1 MENNDT
7 SDNAIESMD
16 TSTSMATEPSSQSNA
31 VDSILNSSQQPENN
45 NNPSV
50 ETATGSQTM
59 LANYKYIENY
69 NFPYLDDS
77 RKYEKVKKIGHGTFG
92 EVFKAREKRSNKKFV
107 AMKKVLIDNKEKE
120 EGVSIIF
127 ITYFIICRVTRYFIL
142 FLRAHYTS
150 RLDAC
155 LT

>member
-7 SDNAIESMD
+7 SDEAAETMD
-16 TSTSMATEPSSQSNA
+16 TTTSADPSVQSNTT
-31 VDSILNSSQQPENN
+31 DSVTNLSHSHNSN
-45 NNPSV
+45 NNPNND
-50 ETATGSQTM
+50 TAVAGSQTM
-59 LANYKYIENY
+59 LANYKYIENF

-120 EGVSIIF
+120 EGVRIF
-127 ITYFIICRVTRYFIL
+127 I
-142 FLRAHYTS
+142 
-150 RLDAC
+150 
-155 LT
+155 

>member
-1 MENNDT
+1 MENNDG
-7 SDNAIESMD
+7 DGEIALESMD
-16 TSTSMATEPSSQSNA
+16 TSTSTAIEPSVQPNTVDSIVNSSHSQSN
-31 VDSILNSSQQPENN
+31 NN
-45 NNPSV
+45 NASNDNP
-50 ETATGSQTM
+50 ATGSQTM

-120 EGVSIIF
+120 EGVRISLIYAF
-127 ITYFIICRVTRYFIL
+127 CC
-142 FLRAHYTS
+142 HGM
-150 RLDAC
+150 
-155 LT
+155 